1 MKIKQISTFIAT
13 VILILLTVAIGV
25 TLYLYFSGYLTGIA
39 GLTEQQ
45 QATFLECQGLMLDV
59 DYKSGGQGNLTL
71 YIINLGNKSIDGN
84 FVVRVEYSD
93 KSTVVQS
100 INLGESL
107 GPGSVTSYNV
117 TGLSSGTVTKV
128 TITPVGKCQIPFSRI
143 KEVTI

>member
-1 MKIKQISTFIAT
+1 M
-13 VILILLTVAIGV
+13 
-25 TLYLYFSGYLTGIA
+25 
-39 GLTEQQ
+39 
-45 QATFLECQGLMLDV
+45 

-100 INLGESL
+100 INLGGSL

-117 TGLSSGTVTKV
+117 TGLASGTVTKV

-143 KEVTI
+143 KEVTIS

>member
-1 MKIKQISTFIAT
+1 MKQISTFIAT

-45 QATFLECQGLMLDV
+45 QTTFLECQGLLLDV
-59 DYKSGGQGNLTL
+59 DYKSGGANNLTL
-71 YIINLGNKSIDGN
+71 YIINLGNTTIDGK

-93 KSTVVQS
+93 KSTEVKS
-100 INLGESL
+100 IDLGGSL
-107 GPGSVTSYNV
+107 GPGNVISYNV
-117 TGLSSGTVTKV
+117 TGLTSGTVTKV

-143 KEVTI
+143 KEVTIS